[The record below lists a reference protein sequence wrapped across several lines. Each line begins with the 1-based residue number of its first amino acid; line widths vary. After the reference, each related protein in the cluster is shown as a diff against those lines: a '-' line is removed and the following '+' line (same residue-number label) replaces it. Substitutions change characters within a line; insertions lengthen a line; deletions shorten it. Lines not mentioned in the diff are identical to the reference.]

1 MRLDKGRH
9 CEIDR
14 SRFRKLRTKH
24 LLESRGRE
32 GTREGFGPKCNFDIL
47 ECGGQFLVEIA
58 VQLSRPD
65 KSGLAR
71 ISGHLGKIARITPGF
86 L

>member
-1 MRLDKGRH
+1 MRLDEGRH

-47 ECGGQFLVEIA
+47 E
-58 VQLSRPD
+58 
-65 KSGLAR
+65 
-71 ISGHLGKIARITPGF
+71 
-86 L
+86 

>member
-1 MRLDKGRH
+1 MQFHPDKNPEAG
-9 CEIDR
+9 DQ
-14 SRFRKLRTKH
+14 FK
-24 LLESRGRE
+24 
-32 GTREGFGPKCNFDIL
+32 DISMAY
-47 ECGGQFLVEIA
+47 EVSIS
-58 VQLSRPD
+58 VRPSRPD